1 MNPRLMHPRLARL
14 LTRLYPRP
22 WRDRYGDEFEAL
34 LEMGPSDLRTWLN
47 VAWSAFWEHIVP
59 TRGGNMDPNPNSFRT
74 ILKHPSA
81 FLPLAMSLA
90 AIGVLCGAAL
100 YGVRHG
106 AHGIIR
112 QPDEGTA
119 AHLWQLLMAGQLPV
133 LLFFAIKWLP
143 RAPKQTLYVIALQ
156 AGAALA
162 SMAPVFF
169 LGL

>member
-1 MNPRLMHPRLARL
+1 VNPRLMHPTLARL
-14 LTRLYPRP
+14 LTRLYPHP
-22 WRDRYGDEFEAL
+22 WRERYGEEFEAFL
-34 LEMGPSDLRTWLN
+34 QTGQGGLRTSVN
-47 VAWSAFWEHIVP
+47 VVWSALWEHIVP
-59 TRGGNMDPNPNSFRT
+59 TQGGNMDPNPNSFRA

-81 FLPLAMSLA
+81 FLPLAMSLTALGVLFGA
-90 AIGVLCGAAL
+90 AI
-100 YGVRHG
+100 YGILHG

-143 RAPKQTLYVIALQ
+143 RAPKQTLGVLALQ

>member
-1 MNPRLMHPRLARL
+1 MNPTLARL
-14 LTRLYPRP
+14 LSRLYPRH

-34 LEMGPSDLRTWLN
+34 LEMGPSDVRTFAN
-47 VAWSAFWEHIVP
+47 SIWSALWEHIVP
-59 TRGGNMDPNPNSFRT
+59 TQGANMDPNPNSFRT

-81 FLPLAMSLA
+81 FLPVAMSLA
-90 AIGVLCGAAL
+90 ALAVVGVAAIYSIL
-100 YGVRHG
+100 HYGHGLVRE
-106 AHGIIR
+106 
-112 QPDEGTA
+112 PDEGTA

>member
-1 MNPRLMHPRLARL
+1 MNPTLARL
-14 LTRLYPRP
+14 LTRLYPRH

-34 LEMGPSDLRTWLN
+34 LEMVPSDFRTLAN
-47 VAWSAFWEHIVP
+47 SIWSALWEHIVP
-59 TRGGNMDPNPNSFRT
+59 TQGGNMDPNPNPFRT

-90 AIGVLCGAAL
+90 AIGVLCGAAV
-100 YGVRHG
+100 YGVLHG